1 MFIRNGYKIKSKGV
15 FNKYLNDGARPACFL
30 FWLLYVD
37 KNVAYTFYT
46 EYGIIRKWRAKLS
59 KEWMVYVFSSL
70 FKYVRKCIIHMLER
84 VEKANKIWL
93 LNEWWV
99 EFAFQSFWVKKK
111 TKKIQ
116 DF

>member
-46 EYGIIRKWRAKLS
+46 EYGIIRK
-59 KEWMVYVFSSL
+59 
-70 FKYVRKCIIHMLER
+70 
-84 VEKANKIWL
+84 
-93 LNEWWV
+93 
-99 EFAFQSFWVKKK
+99 
-111 TKKIQ
+111 
-116 DF
+116 